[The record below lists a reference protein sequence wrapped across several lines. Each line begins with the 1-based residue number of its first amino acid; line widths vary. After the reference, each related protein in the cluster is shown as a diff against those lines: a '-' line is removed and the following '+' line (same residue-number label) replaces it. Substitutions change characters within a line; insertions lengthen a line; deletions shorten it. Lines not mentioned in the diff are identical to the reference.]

1 MKYKIIK
8 KTSKS
13 LQKVYD
19 PDGQHIEVHKSE
31 WYQAKR
37 KGKIFGFWH
46 DVGHERYFD
55 GGLIARTEKT
65 VEAMED
71 YVRKWHEVNYYKEKI
86 EIIKDIEL

>member
-8 KTSKS
+8 KTAKS

-19 PDGQHIEVHKSE
+19 PDGQYFEVHKSE

-46 DVGHERYFD
+46 TVGHEAYFD
-55 GGLIARTEKT
+55 GELIPHIEYT
-65 VEAMED
+65 VDAIED
-71 YVRKWHEVNYYKEKI
+71 YVRKWHEVKYNKEKI